1 MALTLTLPSSA
12 KYLANIEETVTMV
25 DANHTAATDVA
36 WVDMRDSLEIVMSTT
51 AVALTGNGVTAFT
64 IVANTNSA
72 GTGDEEILK
81 THAVGSAPDALGDT
95 LYLSLTAAEIAAAS
109 GEDGVLY
116 RWVSAKI
123 TAHNANDDTLVVYRR
138 CSKHPEDGKTADAV
152 A

>member
-1 MALTLTLPSSA
+1 MALTLTLPSSV

-25 DANHTAATDVA
+25 SADHSSATDVA

-51 AVALTGNGVTAFT
+51 AVALTGVGVTAFT

-95 LYLSLTAAEIAAAS
+95 LYLSITAPEIAAAS
-109 GEDGVLY
+109 GEDGVKY
-116 RWVSAKI
+116 RYVSAKI
-123 TAHNANDDTLVVYRR
+123 TAANSSDDTLVIYRR
-138 CSKHPEDGKTADAV
+138 VSKDPEDGKTADSV